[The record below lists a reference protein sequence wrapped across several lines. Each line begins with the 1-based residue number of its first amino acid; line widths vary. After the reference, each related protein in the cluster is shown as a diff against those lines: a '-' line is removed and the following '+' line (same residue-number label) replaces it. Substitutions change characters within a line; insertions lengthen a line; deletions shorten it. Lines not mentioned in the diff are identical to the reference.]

1 MEPADLSVHLV
12 PLSQDRDMEAPQPV
26 MLSPA
31 ARINRW
37 LFATIFVV
45 PVLVAGL
52 YNFVIATPR
61 YASEMSF
68 VVRSLE
74 SSGERFSF
82 LNMNKSATDQGNSD
96 AIVAYIRSRQ
106 MLGDLDRDHFL
117 SGIFAPGAVDIFS
130 RFPTFLSGD
139 TREDFFRHSQRYIDV
154 DFNRGT
160 NITRV
165 EVQAFRP
172 DDARNLA
179 VKILSASEA
188 MLNRL
193 NERARDHL
201 TQAAERQVRDA
212 GRNLGLTLGRL
223 TDARNA
229 LRIINPDMEAGAA
242 IRLSSA
248 TQSALTNVNVELSQT
263 LRIAPRSPL
272 LPQLRARRAGLEAQ
286 LRAQGNAQ
294 AGSPDALSSRFRR
307 YDELNAERE
316 VAEKRL
322 LAESLSL
329 VSARAAVDRQK
340 LYIER
345 VADPNLPDKAL
356 YPKGLI
362 NLGITILVCG
372 ALYWIARTLL
382 ELFIDDE

>member
-12 PLSQDRDMEAPQPV
+12 PLSPKREMEAPQPAV
-26 MLSPA
+26 LSPA

-45 PVLVAGL
+45 PVLVGAL
-52 YNFVIATPR
+52 YNFLIATPR

-68 VVRSLE
+68 VVRSLD

-82 LNMNKSATDQGNSD
+82 LGISKDGADQVNSD
-96 AIVAYIRSRQ
+96 AVVAYIRSRQ

-117 SGIFAPGAVDIFS
+117 SSIFAPGTVDIFS

-139 TREDFFRHSQRYIDV
+139 TREDFFRHSQHYIDV

-165 EVQAFRP
+165 EVQAFKP

-201 TQAAERQVRDA
+201 TQAAERQVVDA
-212 GRNLGLTLGRL
+212 GRNLGLILGKL

-248 TQSALTNVNVELSQT
+248 TQSALTNVNVELLQT
-263 LRIAPRSPL
+263 LRVAPRSPL
-272 LPQLRARRAGLEAQ
+272 LPQLQARRAGLEAQ
-286 LRAQGNAQ
+286 LRAQANAQ

-316 VAEKRL
+316 IAEKRL
-322 LAESLSL
+322 LAASLSL

-345 VADPNLPDKAL
+345 IAEPNLPDKAQ
-356 YPKGLI
+356 YPKGFI
-362 NLGITILVCG
+362 NLGIIIVVCG

>member
-12 PLSQDRDMEAPQPV
+12 PLSQGREMAALQPAV
-26 MLSPA
+26 LSPA

-37 LFATIFVV
+37 LFAMIFVV
-45 PVLVAGL
+45 PVLAAAL

-61 YASEMSF
+61 YAAEMSF

-74 SSGERFSF
+74 SSGQRFSF
-82 LNMNKSATDQGNSD
+82 LNMNTSATDQGNSD

-106 MLGDLDRDHFL
+106 MLGDLDSDHFL
-117 SGIFAPGAVDIFS
+117 SGIFAPGRVDIFS
-130 RFPTFLSGD
+130 RFPSFLSGD
-139 TREDFFRHSQRYIDV
+139 TREDFFRHSQHYIDV

-165 EVQAFRP
+165 EVQAFKP

-201 TQAAERQVRDA
+201 TQTAERQVQDA
-212 GRNLGLTLGRL
+212 GRNLGLILGRL

-263 LRIAPRSPL
+263 LRVAPRSPL
-272 LPQLRARRAGLEAQ
+272 LPQLQARRAGLEAQ
-286 LRAQGNAQ
+286 LRAQANAQ
-294 AGSPDALSSRFRR
+294 AGSPNALSSRFRR

-316 VAEKRL
+316 IAEKRL
-322 LAESLSL
+322 LAASLSL

-345 VADPNLPDKAL
+345 IAEPNLPDKAQ
-356 YPKGLI
+356 YPKGFI
-362 NLGITILVCG
+362 NLGITIMVCG